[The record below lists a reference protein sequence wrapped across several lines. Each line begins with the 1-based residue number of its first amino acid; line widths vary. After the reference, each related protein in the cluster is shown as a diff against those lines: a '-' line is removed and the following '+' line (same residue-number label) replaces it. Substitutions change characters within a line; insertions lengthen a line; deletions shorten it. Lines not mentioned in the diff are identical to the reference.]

1 VRVLLAQGRRSVRI
15 GCAGGI
21 SVTDATGRGHAL
33 PPGWYRLGPRL
44 VLPVGHRRLRMHV
57 RRGGRR
63 LVRVRVVTVRRS
75 LRPPLVFDCPSA
87 PLELDGPA
95 YHGLLVVRR
104 SGARLS
110 VVNSLPLEQYVE
122 GVVPREM
129 PSRWSL
135 AALEAQTVAARTYA
149 LATLKPGKAFDLYA
163 DTRSQVYGGVAA
175 ETPRTNLAVDRTRGR
190 VVLWNGRPAATFFF
204 STSGGRTASIR
215 DVWPRAA
222 ALPYLRSVRDPYEAG
237 SPHRRWR
244 VAVTARQLR
253 TRLHLARTATVTLA
267 RGGSGRVR
275 AVRIGGRRFA
285 GTTFESALRLGSTWF
300 DVGELQ
306 LRAARGRLAAGGVV
320 ALAGRSLGL
329 GRASLQA
336 RTRGGRWRTVARVG
350 PGGFRLRVSPRRT
363 TLYRLAARGVALA
376 PVRVAVRRSGPSR
389 SLARARS

>member
-1 VRVLLAQGRRSVRI
+1 
-15 GCAGGI
+15 
-21 SVTDATGRGHAL
+21 
-33 PPGWYRLGPRL
+33 
-44 VLPVGHRRLRMHV
+44 
-57 RRGGRR
+57 

-163 DTRSQVYGGVAA
+163 DTRSQVYGSVAA
-175 ETPRTNLAVDRTRGR
+175 ETPRTNLAVARTRGR
-190 VVLWNGRPAATFFF
+190 VVLWRGRPAATFFF

-306 LRAARGRLAAGGVV
+306 LRAVRGRLAAGGVV

-329 GRASLQA
+329 GRA
-336 RTRGGRWRTVARVG
+336 
-350 PGGFRLRVSPRRT
+350 
-363 TLYRLAARGVALA
+363 
-376 PVRVAVRRSGPSR
+376 
-389 SLARARS
+389 